1 MECSSCS
8 VTVVEVEWMLWPSV
22 WVVVEWTLVVVM
34 TLLEVRRM
42 FRVVMWREV
51 WMRGGWEG
59 GWSAMAV

>member
-1 MECSSCS
+1 
-8 VTVVEVEWMLWPSV
+8 VVEVEWMLWPSV